1 MKKYINPWMVYGLL
15 IAAALVAV
23 ALVQRWGGQLQ
34 APAALA
40 QGLPGNPELRS
51 ERLLHLL
58 LALAAV
64 MSLGRLM
71 GALFKRIGQ
80 APVIGEVVAGIM
92 LGPSLLGWIFPSA
105 GAALLPASV
114 APLLGIIAQLGIILY
129 MFQVGLELNAAEF
142 KGRGHATIA
151 ISHSSIIVPFVLGV
165 LLALWLY
172 PRFSSSDV
180 SFSSFSLFMGV
191 AMSITA
197 FPVLARILSDSGMN
211 KTPLGVIALSCA
223 AVDDATA
230 WCLLA
235 IVVGV
240 AQSNLQSVLPVFLGL
255 LAFVAV
261 MVFVLRPWIL
271 SYAARHSKPPIS
283 QNAVALVLLF
293 VLLSAIATELIGIH
307 AIFGA
312 FLLGVL
318 IPHDSAIA
326 REFEGKLKDVVAV
339 LLLPA
344 FFAFSGMRTQIGL
357 LQGWEQWLACLLIIV
372 VATLGKFGGASLAA
386 RFSGMSGRDSTALGI
401 LMNTRGLVELIVL
414 NIGLDLRVISPTLYT
429 MMVLMALATTM
440 ATAPAL
446 RIFTPGV
453 LPVGKR

>member
-1 MKKYINPWMVYGLL
+1 MKKFINPWIVYGLL
-15 IAAALVAV
+15 IGVALFAVAV
-23 ALVQRWGGQLQ
+23 AQRWGGLLQ
-34 APAALA
+34 APAAA
-40 QGLPGNPELRS
+40 QATGLPGQPVRS
-51 ERLLHLL
+51 DLLFHLL

-64 MSLGRLM
+64 MALGRVM
-71 GALFKRIGQ
+71 GELFKRIGQ

-105 GAALLPASV
+105 GAYLLPASV
-114 APLLGIIAQLGIILY
+114 APLLGTVAQLGVILY

-151 ISHSSIIVPFVLGV
+151 ISHSSIIIPFVLGV
-165 LLALWLY
+165 MLALWLY

-180 SFSSFSLFMGV
+180 GFSAFSLFMGV

-211 KTPLGVIALSCA
+211 KTPLGAIALACA

-235 IVVGV
+235 LVVGV
-240 AQSNLQSVLPVFLGL
+240 AKADLQSAVPVFLGL
-255 LAFVAV
+255 SAFVAL
-261 MVFVLRPWIL
+261 MIFVLRPLIL
-271 SYAARHSKPPIS
+271 GYAARHSKPPLS
-283 QNAVALVLLF
+283 QNAVALVLLC
-293 VLLSAIATELIGIH
+293 VLLSALSTELIGVH

-357 LQGWEQWLACLLIIV
+357 LQGADQWLACLLIIA
-372 VATLGKFGGASLAA
+372 VATLGKFGGAFLAA
-386 RFSGMSGRDSTALGI
+386 RFSGMGNRDASALGI

-414 NIGLDLRVISPTLYT
+414 NIGLDLKIISPTLYA

-446 RIFTPGV
+446 KILRH
-453 LPVGKR
+453 